1 MAIDINELFAEA
13 LLRMMKDKPL
23 FSITVKNLLEE
34 TGASRQTFYNHFRDR
49 NDLVCYIYNTRI
61 IPEYGD
67 PCTENL
73 DFSSSLLRSFENMK
87 KYRNFMEQALRD
99 ESAGN
104 LKDYIFIHCASFDMK
119 WHQQCYGKKKMP
131 EELKFATE
139 YHAIASSSMTISWI
153 LSGMPVSCEE
163 MVKMIT
169 QMRGIGMEKLFAG
182 CEGSGN
188 PYGRLTN

>member
-99 ESAGN
+99 ESAGS

-119 WHQQCYGKKKMP
+119 WHQQFY
-131 EELKFATE
+131 
-139 YHAIASSSMTISWI
+139 
-153 LSGMPVSCEE
+153 
-163 MVKMIT
+163 
-169 QMRGIGMEKLFAG
+169 
-182 CEGSGN
+182 
-188 PYGRLTN
+188 